1 MANILIIDD
10 DEDLRELLR
19 LQLKRAGHEAVVA
32 GDGGEV
38 FDDLQGWVRWAD
50 LVITDLFMPRRDGI
64 ETLRAFREQSVDLP
78 IIVMSGGGR
87 WPDKLDLLDCAA
99 QLGATDILHKPFSR
113 RTLLGALEAA
123 LAPTVAQPAAT

>member
-19 LQLKRAGHEAVVA
+19 LQLQRAGHEAIVA
-32 GDGGEV
+32 GDGCEV
-38 FDDLQGWVRWAD
+38 FNDLPGWVRWAD
-50 LVITDLFMPRRDGI
+50 LVITDLFMPQRDGI
-64 ETLRAFREQSVDLP
+64 ETLRAFREECSDLP

-99 QLGATDILHKPFSR
+99 QLGATEILHKPFSR
-113 RTLLGALEAA
+113 RTLLGALETA
-123 LAPTVAQPAAT
+123 LASTVAYPAAT